1 MTLFLEVD
9 MNKKDVI
16 RLLEKIAVYM
26 ELNLENPFKV
36 SAYRKAAA
44 SLETDGRTLDEIPD
58 FSALKGIGKGTNE
71 VIAEFVETGEST
83 VLKELENKVPNGLI
97 RMLKLPTLGPK
108 KIAKIH
114 DTLSISTLEDLKAA
128 CEEQKVSALPG
139 FGKKTEE
146 NILKSI
152 ETVLNRPER
161 YPISRILKFKKVITD
176 IIDQIPGVERYD
188 MTGSGRRTK
197 ETSRDLDFI
206 VKVEDYELFTET
218 MVNQSFV
225 TDVVARGDKK
235 LSVEIEHDFDEIN
248 VDFRFVNGEE
258 YISTLQ
264 HFTGSK
270 DHNVKM
276 RQIAKARGE
285 KISEYG
291 VETPDGVKT
300 FDSEEDFYKYFDLL
314 YIPPAMRETG
324 KETDI
329 DVAEIVKPEDIKGDL
344 HMHTVYSDG
353 AYSVRD
359 MVEAA
364 RKIGYDYIVI
374 TDHSKSLRVAN
385 GLSDERLLEQ
395 LAEIRAI
402 DKEYDDIDVYSGI
415 EMDILADG
423 TLDYSDEILKQLD
436 YVIAAIHSSFQ
447 QSEEDIMH
455 RLKSAM
461 DNQYV
466 RHIAHPTGR
475 LIGVR
480 DGYKVN
486 MEELFQY
493 AKQTNTILE
502 INANPQRLDL
512 SSDVIANRDVMFT
525 VNTDAHHTDHFD
537 FMKYGVATLQKAFV
551 KKSQV
556 LNTLTREEFKAFINK
571 SKQSDINE

>member
-1 MTLFLEVD
+1 MT
-9 MNKKDVI
+9 KKDVI

-44 SLETDGRTLDEIPD
+44 ALETDGRTLDEISD
-58 FSALKGIGKGTNE
+58 FSELKGIGKGTND
-71 VIAEFVETGEST
+71 VITEFVQTGKSS
-83 VLKELENKVPNGLI
+83 VLKDLTDKVPPGLI

-114 DTLSISTLEDLKAA
+114 DALGIDTLEGLKAA
-128 CEEQKVSALPG
+128 CKNNEVSALSG

-161 YPISRILKFKKVITD
+161 YPINRILKFKQVITD
-176 IIDQIPGVERYD
+176 VIDTIPGVERYD

-206 VKVEDYELFTET
+206 VKVEDYQLFTQT
-218 MVNQSFV
+218 MIEQNFV
-225 TDVVARGDKK
+225 TEIVSQGDKK
-235 LSVEIEHDFDEIN
+235 LSLEIEHDFDKIN
-248 VDFRFVNGEE
+248 VDFRFVNGDE

-270 DHNVKM
+270 EHNVKM
-276 RQIAKARGE
+276 RQIAKSRGE

-291 VETPDGVKT
+291 VETPDGLKT
-300 FDSEEDFYKYFDLL
+300 FQSEEEFYHYFDLP

-329 DVAEIVKPEDIKGDL
+329 DISEIVSLSDIKGDL

-353 AYSVRD
+353 ANSIRD
-359 MVEAA
+359 MVDAA
-364 RKIGYDYIVI
+364 REKNYSYIVI

-395 LAEIRAI
+395 LEEIRAI
-402 DKEYDDIDVYSGI
+402 DQEYDDIDVYSGT

-423 TLDYSDEILKQLD
+423 TLDYSDEILSQLD

-455 RLKSAM
+455 RLKTAM
-461 DNQYV
+461 DNPYV

-480 DGYKVN
+480 DGYPVN
-486 MEELFQY
+486 MEELFDY
-493 AKQTNTILE
+493 AEKTNTILE

-512 SSDVIANRDVMFT
+512 SSDAIANQNVMFT
-525 VNTDAHHTDHFD
+525 VNTDAHHTDHLD
-537 FMKYGVATLQKAFV
+537 FMHYGVSTLQKGFV
-551 KKSQV
+551 KTSQV
-556 LNTLTREEFKAFINK
+556 LNTLSREEFKAYINK
-571 SKQSDINE
+571 DKQSDINE

>member
-1 MTLFLEVD
+1 

-44 SLETDGRTLDEIPD
+44 SLETDGRTLGEIPD

-71 VIAEFVETGEST
+71 VITEFVQTGESS
-83 VLKELENKVPNGLI
+83 VLKELEDKVPSGLI

-114 DTLSISTLEDLKAA
+114 DELGISTLEDLKAA
-128 CEEQKVSALPG
+128 CEANKVSALSG

-152 ETVLNRPER
+152 ESVLTRPER
-161 YPISRILKFKKVITD
+161 YPLARILKFKKVITD
-176 IIDQIPGVERYD
+176 VIETIPGVERYD

-225 TDVVARGDKK
+225 TDVVSRGDKK
-235 LSVEIEHDFDEIN
+235 LSIEIEHDFEQIN

-291 VETPDGVKT
+291 VETKDGMKT
-300 FDSEEDFYKYFDLL
+300 FDTEREFYEHFDLP

-329 DVAEIVKPEDIKGDL
+329 GIKEIVKPEDIKGDL

-364 RKIGYDYIVI
+364 RQKGYEYIVI

-385 GLSDERLLEQ
+385 GLSDKRLLQQ
-395 LAEIRAI
+395 LEEIREI
-402 DKEYDDIDVYSGI
+402 DAEYDDIDVYSGT

-423 TLDYSDEILKQLD
+423 TLDYSDEILQKLD

-447 QSEEDIMH
+447 QSEEQIMN
-455 RLKSAM
+455 RLKTAM
-461 DNQYV
+461 DNPYV

-475 LIGVR
+475 LIGTR
-480 DGYKVN
+480 DGYPVN
-486 MEELFQY
+486 MDDLFLY
-493 AKQTNTILE
+493 AQKTNTVLE

-512 SSDVIANRDVMFT
+512 SSEVIHNRDVMFT

-556 LNTLTREEFKAFINK
+556 LNTCTREEFKAFIK
-571 SKQSDINE
+571 KGKQSDINE

>member
-1 MTLFLEVD
+1 
-9 MNKKDVI
+9 MNKKDI
-16 RLLEKIAVYM
+16 IKLLEQIAVYM

-44 SLETDGRTLDEIPD
+44 SLETDGRTLGEIPD

-71 VIAEFVETGEST
+71 VIVEYIATGEST
-83 VLKELENKVPNGLI
+83 VLNELMEKVPNGLI

-114 DTLSISTLEDLKAA
+114 DQLGVDTLEGLKEA
-128 CEEQKVSALPG
+128 CETNRVSELPG

-152 ETVLNRPER
+152 ELVLNRPER
-161 YPISRILKFKKVITD
+161 YPISRILKFKNLIAAVIET
-176 IIDQIPGVERYD
+176 IPNVERYD
-188 MTGSGRRTK
+188 MTGSGRRIK

-206 VKVEDYELFTET
+206 VKVEDYELFTER
-218 MVNQSFV
+218 MLEQNFV
-225 TDVVARGDKK
+225 TDVVSRGDKK
-235 LSVEIEHDFDEIN
+235 LSIEIEHDFDKIN

-291 VETPDGVKT
+291 VETPNGIKT
-300 FDSEEDFYKYFDLL
+300 FNSEEEFYNYFDLE

-324 KETDI
+324 AETDV
-329 DVAEIVKPEDIKGDL
+329 DVSAIIQAEDIKGDL

-364 RKIGYDYIVI
+364 RQKGYDYIVI

-395 LAEIRAI
+395 LKEIKAL
-402 DKEYDDIDVYSGI
+402 DAEYDDIDIYSGT

-447 QSEEDIMH
+447 QTEEDIMN

-461 DNQYV
+461 DNPYV

-475 LIGVR
+475 IIGVR
-480 DGYKVN
+480 DGYAVN
-486 MEELFQY
+486 MDELFEY
-493 AKQTNTILE
+493 AKQTNTVLE

-512 SSDVIANRDVMFT
+512 SSEVIAHRDVMFT
-525 VNTDAHHTDHFD
+525 VNTDAHHTDHLD

-551 KKSQV
+551 KKGQV
-556 LNTLTREEFKAFINK
+556 LNTLSRAEFKEFINK
-571 SKQSDINE
+571 GK

>member
-1 MTLFLEVD
+1 MT
-9 MNKKDVI
+9 KKDVI

-44 SLETDGRTLDEIPD
+44 ALETDGRTLDEISD
-58 FSALKGIGKGTNE
+58 FSELKGIGKGTND
-71 VIAEFVETGEST
+71 VITEFVQTGKSS
-83 VLKELENKVPNGLI
+83 VLKDLTDKVPPGLI

-114 DTLSISTLEDLKAA
+114 DALGIDTLEGLKAA
-128 CEEQKVSALPG
+128 CENKEVSALSG

-161 YPISRILKFKKVITD
+161 YPINRILKFKQVITD
-176 IIDQIPGVERYD
+176 VIDTIPGVERYD

-206 VKVEDYELFTET
+206 VKVEDYQLFTQT
-218 MVNQSFV
+218 MIEQNFV
-225 TDVVARGDKK
+225 TEIVSQGDKK
-235 LSVEIEHDFDEIN
+235 LSLEIEHDFDKIN
-248 VDFRFVNGEE
+248 VDFRFVNGDE

-270 DHNVKM
+270 EHNVKM
-276 RQIAKARGE
+276 RQIAKSRGE

-291 VETPDGVKT
+291 VETPDGLKT
-300 FDSEEDFYKYFDLL
+300 FQSEEEFYHYFDLP

-329 DVAEIVKPEDIKGDL
+329 DISVIVSLSDIKGDL

-353 AYSVRD
+353 ANSIRE

-364 RKIGYDYIVI
+364 REKNYSYIVI

-395 LAEIRAI
+395 LEEIRAI
-402 DKEYDDIDVYSGI
+402 DQEYDDIDVYSGT

-423 TLDYSDEILKQLD
+423 TLDYSDEILSQLD

-455 RLKSAM
+455 RLKAAM
-461 DNQYV
+461 DNPYV

-480 DGYKVN
+480 DGYPVN
-486 MEELFQY
+486 MEELFDY
-493 AKQTNTILE
+493 AEKTNTILE

-512 SSDVIANRDVMFT
+512 SSDAIANQNVMFT
-525 VNTDAHHTDHFD
+525 VNTDAHHTDHLD
-537 FMKYGVATLQKAFV
+537 FMHYGVSTLQKGFV
-551 KKSQV
+551 KTSQV
-556 LNTLTREEFKAFINK
+556 LNTLSREEFKAYINK
-571 SKQSDINE
+571 DKQSDINE

>member
-1 MTLFLEVD
+1 MT
-9 MNKKDVI
+9 KKDVI

-44 SLETDGRTLDEIPD
+44 ALETDGRTLDEISD
-58 FSALKGIGKGTNE
+58 FSELKGIGKGTND
-71 VIAEFVETGEST
+71 VITEFVQTGKSS
-83 VLKELENKVPNGLI
+83 VLKDLTDKVPPGLI

-114 DTLSISTLEDLKAA
+114 DALGIDTLEGLKAA
-128 CEEQKVSALPG
+128 CENNEVSALSG

-161 YPISRILKFKKVITD
+161 YPINRILKFKQVITD
-176 IIDQIPGVERYD
+176 VIDTIPGVERYD

-206 VKVEDYELFTET
+206 VKVEDYQLFTQT
-218 MVNQSFV
+218 MIEQNFV
-225 TDVVARGDKK
+225 TEIVSQGDKK
-235 LSVEIEHDFDEIN
+235 LSLEIEHDFDKIN
-248 VDFRFVNGEE
+248 VDFRFVNGDE

-270 DHNVKM
+270 EHNVKM
-276 RQIAKARGE
+276 RQIAKSRGE

-291 VETPDGVKT
+291 VETPDGLKT
-300 FDSEEDFYKYFDLL
+300 FQSEEEFYHYFDLP

-329 DVAEIVKPEDIKGDL
+329 DISVIVSLSDIKGDL

-353 AYSVRD
+353 ANSIRE

-364 RKIGYDYIVI
+364 REKNYSYIVI

-395 LAEIRAI
+395 LEEIRAI
-402 DKEYDDIDVYSGI
+402 DQEYDDIDVYSGT

-423 TLDYSDEILKQLD
+423 TLDYSDEILSQLD

-455 RLKSAM
+455 RLKAAM
-461 DNQYV
+461 DNPYV

-480 DGYKVN
+480 DGYPVN
-486 MEELFQY
+486 MEELFDY
-493 AKQTNTILE
+493 AEKTNTILE

-512 SSDVIANRDVMFT
+512 SSDAIANQNVMFT
-525 VNTDAHHTDHFD
+525 VNTDAHHTDHLD
-537 FMKYGVATLQKAFV
+537 FMHYGVSTLQKGFV
-551 KKSQV
+551 KTSQV
-556 LNTLTREEFKAFINK
+556 LNTLSREEFKAYINK
-571 SKQSDINE
+571 DKQSDINE

>member
-1 MTLFLEVD
+1 

-44 SLETDGRTLDEIPD
+44 ALESDGRTLDEIPD
-58 FSALKGIGKGTNE
+58 FNELKGIGKGTNE
-71 VIAEFVETGEST
+71 VITEFVETGEST
-83 VLKELENKVPNGLI
+83 VLKELEEKVPNGLI

-108 KIAKIH
+108 KIAKIY
-114 DTLSISTLEDLKAA
+114 DSLGISTLEDLKTA
-128 CEEQKVSALPG
+128 CEAQKISALPG

-152 ETVLNRPER
+152 ETVIKRPER
-161 YPISRILKFKKVITD
+161 YPISRILKFKKIITD
-176 IIDQIPGVERYD
+176 VIDTIPGVERYD
-188 MTGSGRRTK
+188 MTGSGRRSK

-206 VKVEDYELFTET
+206 VKVADYEQFTKT
-218 MVNQSFV
+218 MVDQSFV
-225 TDVVARGDKK
+225 TDIVARGDKK
-235 LSVEIEHDFDEIN
+235 LTVEIEHDFDKIN

-291 VETPDGVKT
+291 VETPDGMKT
-300 FDSEEDFYKYFDLL
+300 FDREEAFYHYFDLP

-329 DVAEIVKPEDIKGDL
+329 DVAEIVKLKDIKGDL

-364 RKIGYDYIVI
+364 RAIGYEYIVI

-402 DKEYDDIDVYSGI
+402 DQEYDDIDVYSGT

-423 TLDYSDEILKQLD
+423 TLDYSDEVLEQLD

-455 RLKSAM
+455 RIKSAM
-461 DNQYV
+461 DNPYV

-480 DGYKVN
+480 EGYKVN
-486 MEELFQY
+486 MDELFEY

-512 SSDVIANRDVMFT
+512 SSDIIANRDVMFT
-525 VNTDAHHTDHFD
+525 VNTDAHHTEHLD
-537 FMKYGVATLQKAFV
+537 FMKFGVATLQKAFI

>member
-1 MTLFLEVD
+1 MT
-9 MNKKDVI
+9 KKDVI

-44 SLETDGRTLDEIPD
+44 ALETDGRTLDEISD
-58 FSALKGIGKGTNE
+58 FSELKGIGKGTND
-71 VIAEFVETGEST
+71 VITEFVQTGKSS
-83 VLKELENKVPNGLI
+83 VLKDLTDKVPPGLI

-114 DTLSISTLEDLKAA
+114 DALGIDTLEGLKAA
-128 CEEQKVSALPG
+128 CENKEVSALSG

-161 YPISRILKFKKVITD
+161 YPINRILKFKQVITD
-176 IIDQIPGVERYD
+176 VIDTIPGVERYD

-206 VKVEDYELFTET
+206 VKVEDYQLFTQT
-218 MVNQSFV
+218 MIEQNFV
-225 TDVVARGDKK
+225 TEIVSQGDKK
-235 LSVEIEHDFDEIN
+235 LSLEIEHDFDKIN
-248 VDFRFVNGEE
+248 VDFRFVNGDE

-270 DHNVKM
+270 EHNVKM
-276 RQIAKARGE
+276 RQIAKSRGE

-291 VETPDGVKT
+291 VETPDGLKT
-300 FDSEEDFYKYFDLL
+300 FQSEEEFYHYFDLP

-329 DVAEIVKPEDIKGDL
+329 DISGIVSLSDIKGDL

-353 AYSVRD
+353 ANSIRE

-364 RKIGYDYIVI
+364 REKNYSYIVI

-395 LAEIRAI
+395 LEEIRAI
-402 DKEYDDIDVYSGI
+402 DQEYDDIDVYSGT

-423 TLDYSDEILKQLD
+423 TLDYSDEILSQLD

-455 RLKSAM
+455 RLKTAM
-461 DNQYV
+461 DNPYV

-480 DGYKVN
+480 DGYPVN
-486 MEELFQY
+486 MEELFDY
-493 AKQTNTILE
+493 AEKTNTILE

-512 SSDVIANRDVMFT
+512 SSDAIANQNVMFT
-525 VNTDAHHTDHFD
+525 VNTDAHHTDHLD
-537 FMKYGVATLQKAFV
+537 FMHYGVSTLQKGFV
-551 KKSQV
+551 KTSQV
-556 LNTLTREEFKAFINK
+556 LNTLSREEFKAYINK
-571 SKQSDINE
+571 DKQSDINE

>member
-1 MTLFLEVD
+1 

-44 SLETDGRTLDEIPD
+44 SLETDGRTLDEITD
-58 FSALKGIGKGTNE
+58 FSELKGVGKGTND
-71 VIAEFVETGEST
+71 VITEFVKTGEST
-83 VLKELENKVPNGLI
+83 VLNELTEKVPSGLI

-114 DTLSISTLEDLKAA
+114 DTLGIDTLEGLKAA
-128 CEEQKVSALPG
+128 CEKNEISALPG

-161 YPISRILKFKKVITD
+161 YPISRILKFKQVITNV
-176 IIDQIPGVERYD
+176 IDTIPGVERYD

-206 VKVEDYELFTET
+206 VKVDDYELFTST
-218 MVNQSFV
+218 MIEQPFV
-225 TDVVARGDKK
+225 TDIVSQGDKK
-235 LSVEIEHDFDEIN
+235 LSVEIEHDFDKIN

-276 RQIAKARGE
+276 RQIAKSRGE

-291 VETPDGVKT
+291 VETPDGIRT
-300 FDSEEDFYKYFDLL
+300 FKSEEEFYNYFDLP
-314 YIPPAMRETG
+314 YIPPSMRETG
-324 KETDI
+324 QETDI
-329 DVAEIVKPEDIKGDL
+329 DVREIIDIADIQGDL

-353 AYSVRD
+353 ANSIRE

-364 RKIGYDYIVI
+364 RKKGYSYIVI

-395 LAEIRAI
+395 LKEIRAI
-402 DKEYDDIDVYSGI
+402 DKEYDDIDVYSGT

-423 TLDYSDEILKQLD
+423 TLDYSDDILKQLD

-447 QSEEDIMH
+447 QSEADIMH

-461 DNQYV
+461 DNPYV

-480 DGYKVN
+480 DGYRVN
-486 MEELFQY
+486 MEELFNY
-493 AKQTNTILE
+493 AEKTNTILE

-512 SSDVIANRDVMFT
+512 SSDVIAGQNVMFT
-525 VNTDAHHTDHFD
+525 VNTDAHHTDHLE
-537 FMKYGVATLQKAFV
+537 FMSYGVDTLQKAFV

-556 LNTLTREEFKAFINK
+556 LNALTRKEFKAFINK
-571 SKQSDINE
+571 DKQSDINE

>member
-1 MTLFLEVD
+1 MT
-9 MNKKDVI
+9 KKDVI

-44 SLETDGRTLDEIPD
+44 ALETDGRTLDEISD
-58 FSALKGIGKGTNE
+58 FSELKGIGKGTND
-71 VIAEFVETGEST
+71 VITEFVQTGKSS
-83 VLKELENKVPNGLI
+83 VLKDLTDKVPPGLI

-114 DTLSISTLEDLKAA
+114 DALGIDTLEGLKAA
-128 CEEQKVSALPG
+128 CENKEVSALSG

-161 YPISRILKFKKVITD
+161 YPINRILKFKQVITD
-176 IIDQIPGVERYD
+176 VIDTIPGVERYD

-206 VKVEDYELFTET
+206 VKVEDYQLFTQT
-218 MVNQSFV
+218 MIEQNFV
-225 TDVVARGDKK
+225 TEIVSQGDKK
-235 LSVEIEHDFDEIN
+235 LSLEIEHDFDKIN
-248 VDFRFVNGEE
+248 VDFRFVNGDE

-270 DHNVKM
+270 EHNVKM
-276 RQIAKARGE
+276 RQIAKSRGE

-291 VETPDGVKT
+291 VETPDGLKT
-300 FDSEEDFYKYFDLL
+300 FQSEEEFYHYFDLP

-329 DVAEIVKPEDIKGDL
+329 DISEIVSLSDIKGDL

-353 AYSVRD
+353 ANSIRE

-364 RKIGYDYIVI
+364 REKNYSYIVI

-395 LAEIRAI
+395 LEEIRAI
-402 DKEYDDIDVYSGI
+402 DQEYDDIDVYSGT

-423 TLDYSDEILKQLD
+423 TLDYSDEILSQLD

-455 RLKSAM
+455 RLKTAM
-461 DNQYV
+461 DNPYV

-480 DGYKVN
+480 DGYPVN
-486 MEELFQY
+486 MEELFDY
-493 AKQTNTILE
+493 AEKTNTILE

-512 SSDVIANRDVMFT
+512 SSDAIANQNVMFT
-525 VNTDAHHTDHFD
+525 VNTDAHHTDHLD
-537 FMKYGVATLQKAFV
+537 FMHYGVSTLQKGFV
-551 KKSQV
+551 KTSQV
-556 LNTLTREEFKAFINK
+556 LNTLSREEFKAYINK
-571 SKQSDINE
+571 DKQSDINE

>member
-1 MTLFLEVD
+1 MT
-9 MNKKDVI
+9 KKDVI

-44 SLETDGRTLDEIPD
+44 ALETDGRTLDEISD
-58 FSALKGIGKGTNE
+58 FSELKGIGKGTND
-71 VIAEFVETGEST
+71 VITEFVQTGKSS
-83 VLKELENKVPNGLI
+83 VLKDLTDKVPPGLI

-114 DTLSISTLEDLKAA
+114 DALGIDTLEGLKAA
-128 CEEQKVSALPG
+128 CENNEVSALSG

-161 YPISRILKFKKVITD
+161 YPINRILKFKQVITD
-176 IIDQIPGVERYD
+176 VIDTIPGVERYD

-206 VKVEDYELFTET
+206 VKVEDYQLFTQT
-218 MVNQSFV
+218 MIEQNFV
-225 TDVVARGDKK
+225 TEIVSQGDKK
-235 LSVEIEHDFDEIN
+235 LSLEIEHDFDKIN
-248 VDFRFVNGEE
+248 VDFRFVNGDE

-270 DHNVKM
+270 EHNVKM
-276 RQIAKARGE
+276 RQIAKSRGE

-291 VETPDGVKT
+291 VETPDGLKT
-300 FDSEEDFYKYFDLL
+300 FQSEEEFYHYFDLP

-329 DVAEIVKPEDIKGDL
+329 DISGIVSLSDIKGDL

-353 AYSVRD
+353 ANSIRE

-364 RKIGYDYIVI
+364 REKNYSYIVI

-395 LAEIRAI
+395 LEEIRAI
-402 DKEYDDIDVYSGI
+402 DQEYDDIDVYSGT

-423 TLDYSDEILKQLD
+423 TLDYSDEILSQLD

-455 RLKSAM
+455 RLKAAM
-461 DNQYV
+461 DNPYV

-480 DGYKVN
+480 DGYPVN
-486 MEELFQY
+486 MEELFDY
-493 AKQTNTILE
+493 AEKTNTILE

-512 SSDVIANRDVMFT
+512 SSDAIANQNVMCT
-525 VNTDAHHTDHFD
+525 VNTDAHHTDHLD
-537 FMKYGVATLQKAFV
+537 FMHYGVSTLQKGFV
-551 KKSQV
+551 KTSQV
-556 LNTLTREEFKAFINK
+556 LNTLSREEFKAYINK
-571 SKQSDINE
+571 DKQSDINE

>member
-1 MTLFLEVD
+1 MT
-9 MNKKDVI
+9 KKDVI

-44 SLETDGRTLDEIPD
+44 ALETDGRTLDEISD
-58 FSALKGIGKGTNE
+58 FSELKGIGKGTND
-71 VIAEFVETGEST
+71 VITEFVQTGKSS
-83 VLKELENKVPNGLI
+83 VLKDLTDKVPPGLI

-114 DTLSISTLEDLKAA
+114 DALGIDTLEGLKAA
-128 CEEQKVSALPG
+128 CENNEVSALSG

-161 YPISRILKFKKVITD
+161 YPINRILKFKQVITD
-176 IIDQIPGVERYD
+176 VIDTIPGVERYD

-206 VKVEDYELFTET
+206 VKVEDYQLFTQT
-218 MVNQSFV
+218 MIEQNFV
-225 TDVVARGDKK
+225 TEIVSQGDKK
-235 LSVEIEHDFDEIN
+235 LSLEIEHDFDKIN
-248 VDFRFVNGEE
+248 VDFRLVNGDE

-270 DHNVKM
+270 EHNVKM
-276 RQIAKARGE
+276 RQIAKSRGE

-291 VETPDGVKT
+291 VETPDGLKT
-300 FDSEEDFYKYFDLL
+300 FQSEEEFYHYFDLP

-329 DVAEIVKPEDIKGDL
+329 DISEIVSLSDIKGDL

-353 AYSVRD
+353 ANSIRD

-364 RKIGYDYIVI
+364 REKNYSYIVI

-395 LAEIRAI
+395 LEEIRAI
-402 DKEYDDIDVYSGI
+402 DQEYDDIDVYSGT

-423 TLDYSDEILKQLD
+423 TLDYSDEILSQLD

-455 RLKSAM
+455 RLKTAM
-461 DNQYV
+461 DNPYV

-480 DGYKVN
+480 DGYPVN
-486 MEELFQY
+486 MEELFDY
-493 AKQTNTILE
+493 AEKTNTILE

-512 SSDVIANRDVMFT
+512 SSDAIANQNVMFT
-525 VNTDAHHTDHFD
+525 VNTDAHHTDHLD
-537 FMKYGVATLQKAFV
+537 FMHYGVSTLQKGFV
-551 KKSQV
+551 KTSQV
-556 LNTLTREEFKAFINK
+556 LNTLSREEFKAYINK
-571 SKQSDINE
+571 DKQSDINE

>member
-1 MTLFLEVD
+1 MT
-9 MNKKDVI
+9 KKDVI

-44 SLETDGRTLDEIPD
+44 ALETDGRTLDEISD
-58 FSALKGIGKGTNE
+58 FSELKGIGKGTND
-71 VIAEFVETGEST
+71 VITEFVQTGKSS
-83 VLKELENKVPNGLI
+83 VLKDLTDKVPPGLI

-114 DTLSISTLEDLKAA
+114 DALGIDTLEGLKAA
-128 CEEQKVSALPG
+128 CENNEVSALSG

-161 YPISRILKFKKVITD
+161 YPINRILKFKQVITD
-176 IIDQIPGVERYD
+176 VIDTIPGVERYD

-206 VKVEDYELFTET
+206 VKVEDYQLFTQT
-218 MVNQSFV
+218 MIEQNFV
-225 TDVVARGDKK
+225 TEIVSQGDKK
-235 LSVEIEHDFDEIN
+235 LSLEIEHDFDKIN
-248 VDFRFVNGEE
+248 VDFRFVNGDE

-270 DHNVKM
+270 EHNVKM
-276 RQIAKARGE
+276 RQIAKSRGE

-291 VETPDGVKT
+291 VETPDGLKT
-300 FDSEEDFYKYFDLL
+300 FQSEEEFYHYFDLP

-329 DVAEIVKPEDIKGDL
+329 DISEIVSLSDIKGDL

-353 AYSVRD
+353 ANSIRE

-364 RKIGYDYIVI
+364 REKNYSYIVI

-395 LAEIRAI
+395 LEEIRAI
-402 DKEYDDIDVYSGI
+402 DQEYDDIDVYSGT

-423 TLDYSDEILKQLD
+423 TLDYSDEILSQLD

-455 RLKSAM
+455 RLKTAM
-461 DNQYV
+461 DNPYV

-480 DGYKVN
+480 DGYPVN
-486 MEELFQY
+486 MEELFDY
-493 AKQTNTILE
+493 AEKTNTILE

-512 SSDVIANRDVMFT
+512 SSDAIANQNVMFT
-525 VNTDAHHTDHFD
+525 VNTDAHHTDHLD
-537 FMKYGVATLQKAFV
+537 FMHYGVSTLQKGFV
-551 KKSQV
+551 KTSQV
-556 LNTLTREEFKAFINK
+556 LNTLSREEFKAYINK
-571 SKQSDINE
+571 DKQSDINE

>member
-176 IIDQIPGVERYD
+176 VIDQIPGVERYD

>member
-1 MTLFLEVD
+1 MT
-9 MNKKDVI
+9 KKDVI

-44 SLETDGRTLDEIPD
+44 AIETDGRTLDEISD
-58 FSALKGIGKGTNE
+58 FSELKGIGKGTND
-71 VIAEFVETGEST
+71 VITEFVQTGKSS
-83 VLKELENKVPNGLI
+83 VLKDLTDKVPPGLV

-114 DTLSISTLEDLKAA
+114 DALGIDTLEGLKAA
-128 CEEQKVSALPG
+128 CENNEVSALSG

-161 YPISRILKFKKVITD
+161 YPINRILKFKQVITD
-176 IIDQIPGVERYD
+176 VIDTIPGVERYD

-206 VKVEDYELFTET
+206 VKVEDYQLFTQT
-218 MVNQSFV
+218 MIEQNFV
-225 TDVVARGDKK
+225 TEIVSQGDKK
-235 LSVEIEHDFDEIN
+235 LSLEIEHDFDKIN
-248 VDFRFVNGEE
+248 VDFRFVNGDE

-270 DHNVKM
+270 EHNVKM
-276 RQIAKARGE
+276 RQIAKSRGE

-291 VETPDGVKT
+291 VETPDGLKT
-300 FDSEEDFYKYFDLL
+300 FQSEEEFYHYFDLP

-329 DVAEIVKPEDIKGDL
+329 DISEIVSLSDIKGDL

-353 AYSVRD
+353 ANSIRD
-359 MVEAA
+359 MVDAA
-364 RKIGYDYIVI
+364 REKNYSYIVI

-395 LAEIRAI
+395 LKEIRAI
-402 DKEYDDIDVYSGI
+402 DQEYDDIDVYSGT

-423 TLDYSDEILKQLD
+423 TLDYSDEILSQLD
-436 YVIAAIHSSFQ
+436 YVITAIHSSFQ

-455 RLKSAM
+455 RLKTAM
-461 DNQYV
+461 DNPYV

-480 DGYKVN
+480 DGYPVN
-486 MEELFQY
+486 MEELFDY
-493 AKQTNTILE
+493 ADKTNTILE

-512 SSDVIANRDVMFT
+512 SSDAIANQNVMFT
-525 VNTDAHHTDHFD
+525 VNTDAHHTDHLD
-537 FMKYGVATLQKAFV
+537 FMHYGVSTLQKGFV
-551 KKSQV
+551 KTSQV
-556 LNTLTREEFKAFINK
+556 LNTLSREEFKAYINK
-571 SKQSDINE
+571 DKQSDINE

>member
-83 VLKELENKVPNGLI
+83 VLKELEDKVPNGLI

-176 IIDQIPGVERYD
+176 VIDRIPGVERYD

-300 FDSEEDFYKYFDLL
+300 FDSEEDFYKYFDLP

-493 AKQTNTILE
+493 AKQTNTVLE

-512 SSDVIANRDVMFT
+512 SSDVIANRGVMFT

>member
-1 MTLFLEVD
+1 MT
-9 MNKKDVI
+9 KKDVI

-44 SLETDGRTLDEIPD
+44 ALETDGRTLDEISD
-58 FSALKGIGKGTNE
+58 FSELKGIGKGTND
-71 VIAEFVETGEST
+71 VITEFVQTGKSS
-83 VLKELENKVPNGLI
+83 VLKDLTDKVPPGLI

-114 DTLSISTLEDLKAA
+114 DALGIDTLEGLKAA
-128 CEEQKVSALPG
+128 CENNEVSALSG

-161 YPISRILKFKKVITD
+161 YPINRILKFKQVITD
-176 IIDQIPGVERYD
+176 VIDTIPGVERYD

-206 VKVEDYELFTET
+206 VKVEDYQLFTQT
-218 MVNQSFV
+218 MIEQNFV
-225 TDVVARGDKK
+225 TEIVSQGDKK
-235 LSVEIEHDFDEIN
+235 LSLEIEHDFDKIN
-248 VDFRFVNGEE
+248 VDFRFVNGDE

-270 DHNVKM
+270 EHNVKM
-276 RQIAKARGE
+276 RQIAKSRGE

-291 VETPDGVKT
+291 VETPDGLKT
-300 FDSEEDFYKYFDLL
+300 FQSEEEFYHYFDLP

-329 DVAEIVKPEDIKGDL
+329 DISEIVSLSDIKGDL

-353 AYSVRD
+353 ANSIRD

-364 RKIGYDYIVI
+364 REKNYSYIVI

-395 LAEIRAI
+395 LEEIRAI
-402 DKEYDDIDVYSGI
+402 DQEYDDIDVYSGT

-423 TLDYSDEILKQLD
+423 TLDYSDEILSQLD

-455 RLKSAM
+455 RLKTAM
-461 DNQYV
+461 DNPYV

-480 DGYKVN
+480 DGYPVN
-486 MEELFQY
+486 MEELFDY
-493 AKQTNTILE
+493 AEKTNTILE

-512 SSDVIANRDVMFT
+512 SSDAIANQNVMCT
-525 VNTDAHHTDHFD
+525 VNTDAHHTDHLD
-537 FMKYGVATLQKAFV
+537 FMHYGVSTLQKGFV
-551 KKSQV
+551 KTSQV
-556 LNTLTREEFKAFINK
+556 LNTLSREEFKAYINK
-571 SKQSDINE
+571 DKQSDINE

>member
-1 MTLFLEVD
+1 MT
-9 MNKKDVI
+9 KKDVI

-44 SLETDGRTLDEIPD
+44 ALETDGRTLDEISD
-58 FSALKGIGKGTNE
+58 FSELKGIGKGTND
-71 VIAEFVETGEST
+71 VITEFVQTGKSS
-83 VLKELENKVPNGLI
+83 VLKDLTDKVPPGLI

-114 DTLSISTLEDLKAA
+114 DALGIDTLEGLKAA
-128 CEEQKVSALPG
+128 CENNEVSALSG

-161 YPISRILKFKKVITD
+161 YPINRILKFKQVITD
-176 IIDQIPGVERYD
+176 VIDTIPGVERYD

-206 VKVEDYELFTET
+206 VKVENYQLFTQT
-218 MVNQSFV
+218 MIEQNFV
-225 TDVVARGDKK
+225 TEIVSQGDKK
-235 LSVEIEHDFDEIN
+235 LSLEIEHDFDKIN
-248 VDFRFVNGEE
+248 VDFRFVNGDE

-270 DHNVKM
+270 EHNVKM
-276 RQIAKARGE
+276 RQIAKSRGE

-291 VETPDGVKT
+291 VETPDGLKT
-300 FDSEEDFYKYFDLL
+300 FQSEEEFYHYFDLP

-329 DVAEIVKPEDIKGDL
+329 DISEIVSLSDIKGDL

-353 AYSVRD
+353 ANSIRE

-364 RKIGYDYIVI
+364 REKNYSYIVI

-395 LAEIRAI
+395 LEEIRAI
-402 DKEYDDIDVYSGI
+402 DQEYDDIDVYSGT

-423 TLDYSDEILKQLD
+423 TLDYSDEILSQLD

-455 RLKSAM
+455 RLKTAM
-461 DNQYV
+461 DNPYV

-480 DGYKVN
+480 DGYPVN
-486 MEELFQY
+486 MEELFDY
-493 AKQTNTILE
+493 AEKTNTILE

-512 SSDVIANRDVMFT
+512 SSDAIANQNVMFT
-525 VNTDAHHTDHFD
+525 VNTDAHHTDHLD
-537 FMKYGVATLQKAFV
+537 FMHYGVSTLQKGFV
-551 KKSQV
+551 KTSQV
-556 LNTLTREEFKAFINK
+556 LNTLSREEFKAYINK
-571 SKQSDINE
+571 DKQSDINE

>member
-1 MTLFLEVD
+1 

-26 ELNLENPFKV
+26 ELNLDNPFKV

-44 SLETDGRTLDEIPD
+44 SLETDGRTLDEIRD
-58 FSALKGIGKGTNE
+58 FSELKGIGKGTNE
-71 VIAEFVETGEST
+71 VITEFVRTGESS
-83 VLKELENKVPNGLI
+83 VLKELEDKVPGGLI

-114 DTLSISTLEDLKAA
+114 DALGISTLEDLKSA
-128 CEEQKVSALPG
+128 CEKQEVSALPG
-139 FGKKTEE
+139 FGRKTEE

-161 YPISRILKFKKVITD
+161 YPIARVLKFQKVITD
-176 IIDQIPGVERYD
+176 VINTIPGVERYD

-197 ETSRDLDFI
+197 ESSRDLDFI

-218 MVNQSFV
+218 MVNQDFV
-225 TDVVARGDKK
+225 TSVVARGDKK

-248 VDFRFVNGEE
+248 VDFRFVNGDE

-276 RQIAKARGE
+276 RQLAKARGE

-291 VETPDGVKT
+291 VETSEGMKT
-300 FDSEEDFYKYFDLL
+300 FNSEEEFYNYFDLS

-329 DVAEIVKPEDIKGDL
+329 DVNEIVTQEDIKGDL

-364 RKIGYDYIVI
+364 RKKGYEYIVI

-385 GLSDERLLEQ
+385 GLSGERLLEQ
-395 LAEIRAI
+395 LGEIRAI
-402 DKEYDDIDVYSGI
+402 DAEYDDIDVYSGT
-415 EMDILADG
+415 EMDILSDG
-423 TLDYSDEILKQLD
+423 TLDYPDDILKQLD

-447 QSEEDIMH
+447 QSEEDIMK
-455 RLKSAM
+455 RLKLAM
-461 DNQYV
+461 DNPYV

-480 DGYKVN
+480 EGYPVN
-486 MEELFQY
+486 VDELFDY
-493 AKQTNTILE
+493 AKQTNTVLE

-525 VNTDAHHTDHFD
+525 VNTDAHHTDHLD

-556 LNTLTREEFKAFINK
+556 LNAFTREEFKAFINK
-571 SKQSDINE
+571 GKQSDINE

>member
-1 MTLFLEVD
+1 MT
-9 MNKKDVI
+9 KKDVI

-44 SLETDGRTLDEIPD
+44 ALETDGRTLDEISD
-58 FSALKGIGKGTNE
+58 FSELKGIGKGTND
-71 VIAEFVETGEST
+71 VITEFVQTGKSS
-83 VLKELENKVPNGLI
+83 VLKDLTDKVPPGLI

-114 DTLSISTLEDLKAA
+114 DALGIDTLEGLKAA
-128 CEEQKVSALPG
+128 CENNEVSALSG

-161 YPISRILKFKKVITD
+161 YPINRILKFKQVITD
-176 IIDQIPGVERYD
+176 VIDTIPGVERYD

-206 VKVEDYELFTET
+206 VKVEDYQLFTQT
-218 MVNQSFV
+218 MIEQNFV
-225 TDVVARGDKK
+225 TEIVSQGDKK
-235 LSVEIEHDFDEIN
+235 LSLEIEHDFDKIN
-248 VDFRFVNGEE
+248 VDFRFVNGDE

-270 DHNVKM
+270 EHNVKM
-276 RQIAKARGE
+276 RQIAKSRGE

-291 VETPDGVKT
+291 VETPDGLKT
-300 FDSEEDFYKYFDLL
+300 FQSEEEFYHYFDLP

-329 DVAEIVKPEDIKGDL
+329 DISVIVSLSDIKGDL

-353 AYSVRD
+353 ANSIRE

-364 RKIGYDYIVI
+364 REKNYSYIVI

-395 LAEIRAI
+395 LEEIRAI
-402 DKEYDDIDVYSGI
+402 DQEYDDIDVYSGT

-423 TLDYSDEILKQLD
+423 TLDYSDEILSQLD

-455 RLKSAM
+455 RLKTAM
-461 DNQYV
+461 DNPYV

-480 DGYKVN
+480 DGYPVN
-486 MEELFQY
+486 MEELFDY
-493 AKQTNTILE
+493 AEKTNTILE

-512 SSDVIANRDVMFT
+512 SSDAIANQNVMFT
-525 VNTDAHHTDHFD
+525 VNTDAHHTDHLD
-537 FMKYGVATLQKAFV
+537 FMHYGVSTLQKGFV
-551 KKSQV
+551 KTSQV
-556 LNTLTREEFKAFINK
+556 LNTLSREEFKAYINK
-571 SKQSDINE
+571 DKQSDINE

>member
-1 MTLFLEVD
+1 MT
-9 MNKKDVI
+9 KKDVI

-44 SLETDGRTLDEIPD
+44 ALETDGRTLDEISD
-58 FSALKGIGKGTNE
+58 FSELKGIGKGTND
-71 VIAEFVETGEST
+71 VITEFVQTGKSS
-83 VLKELENKVPNGLI
+83 VLKDLTDKVPPGLI

-114 DTLSISTLEDLKAA
+114 DALGIDTLEGLKAA
-128 CEEQKVSALPG
+128 CENNEVSALSG

-161 YPISRILKFKKVITD
+161 YPINRILKFKQVITD
-176 IIDQIPGVERYD
+176 VIDTIPGVERYD

-206 VKVEDYELFTET
+206 VKVEDYQLFTQT
-218 MVNQSFV
+218 MIEQNFV
-225 TDVVARGDKK
+225 TEIVSQGDKK
-235 LSVEIEHDFDEIN
+235 LSLEIEHDFDKIN
-248 VDFRFVNGEE
+248 VDFRFVNGDE

-270 DHNVKM
+270 EHNVKM
-276 RQIAKARGE
+276 RQIAKSRGE

-291 VETPDGVKT
+291 VETADGLKT
-300 FDSEEDFYKYFDLL
+300 FQSEEEFYHYFDLP

-329 DVAEIVKPEDIKGDL
+329 DISEIVSLSDIKGDL

-353 AYSVRD
+353 ANSIRD

-364 RKIGYDYIVI
+364 REKNYSYIVI

-395 LAEIRAI
+395 LEEIRAI
-402 DKEYDDIDVYSGI
+402 DQEYDDIDVYSGT

-423 TLDYSDEILKQLD
+423 TLDYSDEILSQLD

-455 RLKSAM
+455 RLKTAM
-461 DNQYV
+461 DNPYV

-480 DGYKVN
+480 DGYPVN
-486 MEELFQY
+486 MEELFDY
-493 AKQTNTILE
+493 AEKTNTILE

-512 SSDVIANRDVMFT
+512 SSDAIANQNVMFT
-525 VNTDAHHTDHFD
+525 VNTDAHHTDHLD
-537 FMKYGVATLQKAFV
+537 FMHYGVSTLQKGFV
-551 KKSQV
+551 KTSQV
-556 LNTLTREEFKAFINK
+556 LNTLSREEFKAYINK
-571 SKQSDINE
+571 DKQSDINE

>member
-1 MTLFLEVD
+1 
-9 MNKKDVI
+9 MNKKDI
-16 RLLEKIAVYM
+16 IKLLEQIAVYM

-58 FSALKGIGKGTNE
+58 FSALKGIGKRTNE
-71 VIAEFVETGEST
+71 VIVEYIETGEST
-83 VLKELENKVPNGLI
+83 VLNELMEKVPNGLI

-114 DTLSISTLEDLKAA
+114 DQLGINTLEELKQA
-128 CEEQKVSALPG
+128 CEENKVSALSG

-152 ETVLNRPER
+152 ELVLNRPER
-161 YPISRILKFKKVITD
+161 YPIARILKFKNLITAVIET
-176 IIDQIPGVERYD
+176 IPGVERYD
-188 MTGSGRRTK
+188 MTGSGRRIK

-206 VKVEDYELFTET
+206 VKVEDYELFTER
-218 MVNQSFV
+218 MLEQKFV
-225 TDVVARGDKK
+225 TDVVSRGDKK
-235 LSVEIEHDFDEIN
+235 LSIEIEHDFDKIN

-291 VETPDGVKT
+291 VETEDGMKT
-300 FDSEEDFYKYFDLL
+300 FNSEEEFYNYFDLP

-324 KETDI
+324 AETDI
-329 DVAEIVKPEDIKGDL
+329 EVSEIVTLEDIKGDL

-364 RKIGYDYIVI
+364 RQQGHEYIVI

-395 LAEIRAI
+395 LKEIKAL
-402 DKEYDDIDVYSGI
+402 DAEYDDIDIYSGT

-423 TLDYSDEILKQLD
+423 TLDYSDDILKQLD

-447 QSEEDIMH
+447 QSEADIMI
-455 RLKSAM
+455 RLKAAM
-461 DNQYV
+461 DNPYV

-480 DGYKVN
+480 DGYAVN
-486 MEELFQY
+486 MDELFEY
-493 AKQTNTILE
+493 AKETNTVLE

-512 SSDVIANRDVMFT
+512 SSEVIAHKDVMFT

-537 FMKYGVATLQKAFV
+537 FMKYGVATLQKALV

-556 LNTLTREEFKAFINK
+556 LNTLSRTEFKDFINK
-571 SKQSDINE
+571 GK

>member
-1 MTLFLEVD
+1 MALFSEVD
-9 MNKKDVI
+9 MTKKDII

-44 SLETDGRTLDEIPD
+44 SIETDERSLDKIQD
-58 FSALKGIGKGTNE
+58 FSELKGVGKGTND
-71 VIAEFVETGEST
+71 VITEFINTGEST
-83 VLKELENKVPNGLI
+83 VLKELEQKVPAGLI

-114 DTLSISTLEDLKAA
+114 DALGIDTLEGLKAA
-128 CEEQKVSALPG
+128 CENNEISALSG

-152 ETVLNRPER
+152 DTVLNRPER
-161 YPISRILKFKKVITD
+161 YPISRILKFQQMITKVID
-176 IIDQIPGVERYD
+176 AVPGVERYD
-188 MTGSGRRTK
+188 MTGSGRRVK

-206 VKVEDYELFTET
+206 VKVDDYKVFTET
-218 MVNQSFV
+218 MLSQPFV
-225 TDVVARGDKK
+225 TDVVSKGDKK
-235 LSVEIEHDFDEIN
+235 LSLEIEHDFDKIN
-248 VDFRFVNGEE
+248 VDFRFVNGDE

-270 DHNVKM
+270 EHNVKM
-276 RQIAKARGE
+276 RQIAKNRGE

-291 VETPDGVKT
+291 VDTPDGVKT
-300 FDSEEDFYKYFDLL
+300 FESEKDFYNYFDLP

-324 KETDI
+324 QETEI
-329 DVAEIVKPEDIKGDL
+329 DVSEIISLQDIKGDV
-344 HMHTVYSDG
+344 HMHTTASDG
-353 AYSVRD
+353 AHSIRE

-364 RKIGYDYIVI
+364 RSKGYSYIVI
-374 TDHSKSLRVAN
+374 TDHSESLRVAN
-385 GLSDERLLEQ
+385 GLSEERLLKQ
-395 LAEIRAI
+395 LEEIKAI
-402 DKEYDDIDVYSGI
+402 DQEYDDIDVYSGT

-423 TLDYSDEILKQLD
+423 TLDYPDEVLQQLD

-447 QSEEDIMH
+447 QSEADIMH
-455 RLKSAM
+455 RLKTAM
-461 DNQYV
+461 DHPYV

-480 DGYKVN
+480 EGYKVN
-486 MEELFQY
+486 MEELLDY
-493 AKQTNTILE
+493 AASTGTILE

-512 SSDVIANRDVMFT
+512 SSDVIKGQDLMFT
-525 VNTDAHHTDHFD
+525 VNTDAHHIDHLD
-537 FMKYGVATLQKAFV
+537 FMHYGVATLQKGFI

-556 LNTLTREEFKAFINK
+556 LNAMTRAEFKAFINK
-571 SKQSDINE
+571 RKKSDINE

>member
-1 MTLFLEVD
+1 MT
-9 MNKKDVI
+9 KKDVI

-44 SLETDGRTLDEIPD
+44 ALETDGRTLDEISD
-58 FSALKGIGKGTNE
+58 FSELKGIGKGTND
-71 VIAEFVETGEST
+71 VITEFVQTGKSS
-83 VLKELENKVPNGLI
+83 VLKDLTDKVPPGLI

-114 DTLSISTLEDLKAA
+114 DALGIDTPEGLKAA
-128 CEEQKVSALPG
+128 CENNEVSALSG

-161 YPISRILKFKKVITD
+161 YPINRILKFKQVITD
-176 IIDQIPGVERYD
+176 VIDTIPGVERYD

-206 VKVEDYELFTET
+206 VKVEDYQLFTQT
-218 MVNQSFV
+218 MIEQNFV
-225 TDVVARGDKK
+225 TEIVSQGDKK
-235 LSVEIEHDFDEIN
+235 LSLEIEHDFDKIN
-248 VDFRFVNGEE
+248 VDFRFVNGDE

-270 DHNVKM
+270 EHNVKM
-276 RQIAKARGE
+276 RQIAKSRGE

-291 VETPDGVKT
+291 VETPDGLKT
-300 FDSEEDFYKYFDLL
+300 FQSEEEFYHYFDLP

-329 DVAEIVKPEDIKGDL
+329 DISEIVSLSDIKGDL

-353 AYSVRD
+353 ANSIRD
-359 MVEAA
+359 MVDAA
-364 RKIGYDYIVI
+364 REKNYSYIVI

-395 LAEIRAI
+395 LEEIRAI
-402 DKEYDDIDVYSGI
+402 DQEYDDIDVYSGT

-423 TLDYSDEILKQLD
+423 TLDYSDEILSQLD

-455 RLKSAM
+455 RLKTAM
-461 DNQYV
+461 DNPYV

-480 DGYKVN
+480 DGYPVN
-486 MEELFQY
+486 MEELFDY
-493 AKQTNTILE
+493 AEKTNTILE

-512 SSDVIANRDVMFT
+512 SSDAIANQNVMFT
-525 VNTDAHHTDHFD
+525 VNTDAHHTDHLD
-537 FMKYGVATLQKAFV
+537 FMHYGVSTLQKGFV
-551 KKSQV
+551 KTSQV
-556 LNTLTREEFKAFINK
+556 LNTLSREEFKAYINK
-571 SKQSDINE
+571 DKQSDINE

>member
-1 MTLFLEVD
+1 MT
-9 MNKKDVI
+9 KKDVI

-44 SLETDGRTLDEIPD
+44 ALETDGRTLDEISD
-58 FSALKGIGKGTNE
+58 FSELKGIGKGTND
-71 VIAEFVETGEST
+71 VITEFVQTGKSS
-83 VLKELENKVPNGLI
+83 VLKDLTDKVPPGLI

-114 DTLSISTLEDLKAA
+114 DALGIDTLEGLKAA
-128 CEEQKVSALPG
+128 CENNEVSALSG

-161 YPISRILKFKKVITD
+161 YPINRILKFKQVITD
-176 IIDQIPGVERYD
+176 VIDTIPGVERYD

-206 VKVEDYELFTET
+206 VKVEDYQVFTQT
-218 MVNQSFV
+218 MIEQNFV
-225 TDVVARGDKK
+225 TEIVSQGDKK
-235 LSVEIEHDFDEIN
+235 LSLEIEHDFDKIN
-248 VDFRFVNGEE
+248 VDFRFVNGDE

-270 DHNVKM
+270 EHNVKM
-276 RQIAKARGE
+276 RQIAKSRGE

-291 VETPDGVKT
+291 VETPDGLKT
-300 FDSEEDFYKYFDLL
+300 FQSEEEFYHYFDLP

-324 KETDI
+324 NETDI
-329 DVAEIVKPEDIKGDL
+329 DILEIVSLSDIKGDL

-353 AYSVRD
+353 ANSIRE

-364 RKIGYDYIVI
+364 REKNYSYIVI

-395 LAEIRAI
+395 LEEIRAI
-402 DKEYDDIDVYSGI
+402 DQEYDDIDVYSGT

-423 TLDYSDEILKQLD
+423 TLDYSDEILSQLD

-455 RLKSAM
+455 RLKTAM
-461 DNQYV
+461 DNPYV

-480 DGYKVN
+480 DGYPVN
-486 MEELFQY
+486 MEELFDY
-493 AKQTNTILE
+493 AEKTNTILE

-512 SSDVIANRDVMFT
+512 SSDAIANQNVMFT
-525 VNTDAHHTDHFD
+525 VNTDAHHTDHLD
-537 FMKYGVATLQKAFV
+537 FMHYGVSTLQKGFV
-551 KKSQV
+551 KTSQV
-556 LNTLTREEFKAFINK
+556 LNTLSREEFKAYINK
-571 SKQSDINE
+571 DKQSDINE

>member
-1 MTLFLEVD
+1 MT
-9 MNKKDVI
+9 KKDVI

-44 SLETDGRTLDEIPD
+44 ALETDGRTLDEISD
-58 FSALKGIGKGTNE
+58 FSELKGIGKGTND
-71 VIAEFVETGEST
+71 VITEFVQTGKSS
-83 VLKELENKVPNGLI
+83 VLKDLTDKVPPGLI

-114 DTLSISTLEDLKAA
+114 DALGIDTLEGLKAA
-128 CEEQKVSALPG
+128 CENNEVSALSG

-161 YPISRILKFKKVITD
+161 YPINRILKFKQVITD
-176 IIDQIPGVERYD
+176 VIDTIPGVERYD

-206 VKVEDYELFTET
+206 VKVEDYQLFTQT
-218 MVNQSFV
+218 MIEQNFV
-225 TDVVARGDKK
+225 TEIVSQGDKK
-235 LSVEIEHDFDEIN
+235 LSLEIEHDFDKIN
-248 VDFRFVNGEE
+248 VDFRFVNGDE

-270 DHNVKM
+270 EHNVKM
-276 RQIAKARGE
+276 RQIAKSRGE

-291 VETPDGVKT
+291 VETPDGLKT
-300 FDSEEDFYKYFDLL
+300 FQSEEEFYHYFDLP

-329 DVAEIVKPEDIKGDL
+329 DISGIVSLSDIKGDL

-353 AYSVRD
+353 ANSIRE

-364 RKIGYDYIVI
+364 REKNYSYIVI

-395 LAEIRAI
+395 LEEIRAI
-402 DKEYDDIDVYSGI
+402 DQEYDDIDVYSGT

-423 TLDYSDEILKQLD
+423 TLDYSDEILSQLD

-455 RLKSAM
+455 RLKTAM
-461 DNQYV
+461 DNPYV

-480 DGYKVN
+480 DGYPVN
-486 MEELFQY
+486 MEELFDY
-493 AKQTNTILE
+493 AEKTNTILE

-512 SSDVIANRDVMFT
+512 SSDAIANQNVMFT
-525 VNTDAHHTDHFD
+525 VNTDAHHTDHLD
-537 FMKYGVATLQKAFV
+537 FMHYGVSTLQKGFV
-551 KKSQV
+551 KTSQV
-556 LNTLTREEFKAFINK
+556 LNTLSREEFKAYINK
-571 SKQSDINE
+571 DKQSDINE

>member
-1 MTLFLEVD
+1 MT
-9 MNKKDVI
+9 KKDVI

-44 SLETDGRTLDEIPD
+44 ALETDGRTLDEISD
-58 FSALKGIGKGTNE
+58 FSELKGIGKGTND
-71 VIAEFVETGEST
+71 VITEFVQTGKSS
-83 VLKELENKVPNGLI
+83 VLKDLTDKVPPGLI

-114 DTLSISTLEDLKAA
+114 DALGIDTLEGLKAA
-128 CEEQKVSALPG
+128 CENNEVSALSG

-161 YPISRILKFKKVITD
+161 YPINRILKFKQVITD
-176 IIDQIPGVERYD
+176 VIDTIPGVERYD

-206 VKVEDYELFTET
+206 VKVEDYQVFTQT
-218 MVNQSFV
+218 MIEQNFV
-225 TDVVARGDKK
+225 TEIVSQGDKK
-235 LSVEIEHDFDEIN
+235 LSLEIEHDFDKIN
-248 VDFRFVNGEE
+248 VDFRFVNGDE

-270 DHNVKM
+270 EHNVKM
-276 RQIAKARGE
+276 RQIAKSRGE

-291 VETPDGVKT
+291 VETPDGLKT
-300 FDSEEDFYKYFDLL
+300 FQSEEEFYHYFDLP

-324 KETDI
+324 NETDI
-329 DVAEIVKPEDIKGDL
+329 DILEIVSLSDIKGDL

-353 AYSVRD
+353 ANSIRE

-364 RKIGYDYIVI
+364 REKNYSYIVI

-395 LAEIRAI
+395 LEEIRAI
-402 DKEYDDIDVYSGI
+402 DQEYDDIDVYSGT

-423 TLDYSDEILKQLD
+423 TLDYSDEILSQLD

-455 RLKSAM
+455 RLKAAM
-461 DNQYV
+461 DNPYV

-480 DGYKVN
+480 DGYPVN
-486 MEELFQY
+486 MEELFDY
-493 AKQTNTILE
+493 AEKTNTILE

-512 SSDVIANRDVMFT
+512 SSDAIANQNVMFT
-525 VNTDAHHTDHFD
+525 VNTDAHHTDHLD
-537 FMKYGVATLQKAFV
+537 FMHYGVSTLQKGFV
-551 KKSQV
+551 KTSQV
-556 LNTLTREEFKAFINK
+556 LNTLSREEFKAYINK
-571 SKQSDINE
+571 DKQSDINE

>member
-1 MTLFLEVD
+1 MALFLEVG

-44 SLETDGRTLDEIPD
+44 ALETDGRTLDEIPD
-58 FSALKGIGKGTNE
+58 FSELKGIGKGTNE
-71 VIAEFVETGEST
+71 VIREFVDTGQST
-83 VLKELENKVPNGLI
+83 VLKELEDKVPDGLI

-114 DTLSISTLEDLKAA
+114 DALGVTTLEDLKAA
-128 CEEQKVSALPG
+128 CEAEKVSALSG

-161 YPISRILKFKKVITD
+161 YPISRILKFRKVITD
-176 IIDQIPGVERYD
+176 VIDTIPGVERYD

-206 VKVEDYELFTET
+206 VKVEDYELFTKT
-218 MVNQSFV
+218 MINQSFV
-225 TDVVARGDKK
+225 TDIVAQGDKK

-291 VETPDGVKT
+291 VETPDGVTT
-300 FDSEEDFYKYFDLL
+300 FDSEEAFYNYFDLP
-314 YIPPAMRETG
+314 YIPPSMRETG

-329 DVAEIVKPEDIKGDL
+329 DVSEIVKPEDIKGDL

-364 RKIGYDYIVI
+364 RAIGYDYIVI

-385 GLSDERLLEQ
+385 GLSEERLLEQ
-395 LAEIRAI
+395 LAEIREI
-402 DKEYDDIDVYSGI
+402 NSEYDDIDVYSGT

-423 TLDYSDEILKQLD
+423 TLDYSDEILSQLD

-447 QSEEDIMH
+447 QSEEEIMH

-461 DNQYV
+461 DNPYV

-475 LIGVR
+475 IIGVR
-480 DGYKVN
+480 DGYQVN
-486 MEELFQY
+486 MDELFRY
-493 AKQTNTILE
+493 AKETNTILE

-525 VNTDAHHTDHFD
+525 VNTDAHHIDHLE

-556 LNTLTREEFKAFINK
+556 LNTRTREEFKAFINK

>member
-1 MTLFLEVD
+1 MT
-9 MNKKDVI
+9 KKDVI

-44 SLETDGRTLDEIPD
+44 ALETDGRTLDEISD
-58 FSALKGIGKGTNE
+58 FSELKGIGKGTND
-71 VIAEFVETGEST
+71 VITEFVQTGKSS
-83 VLKELENKVPNGLI
+83 VLKDLTDKVPPGLI

-114 DTLSISTLEDLKAA
+114 DALGIDTLEGLKAA
-128 CEEQKVSALPG
+128 CENKEVSALSG

-161 YPISRILKFKKVITD
+161 YPINRILKFKQVITD
-176 IIDQIPGVERYD
+176 VIDTIPGVERYD

-206 VKVEDYELFTET
+206 VKVEDYQVFTQT
-218 MVNQSFV
+218 MIEQNFV
-225 TDVVARGDKK
+225 TEIVSQGDKK
-235 LSVEIEHDFDEIN
+235 LSLEIEHDFDKIN
-248 VDFRFVNGEE
+248 VDFRFVNGDE

-270 DHNVKM
+270 EHNVKM
-276 RQIAKARGE
+276 RQIAKSRGE

-291 VETPDGVKT
+291 VETPDGLKT
-300 FDSEEDFYKYFDLL
+300 FQSEEEFYHYFDLP

-329 DVAEIVKPEDIKGDL
+329 DISGIVSLSDIKGDL

-353 AYSVRD
+353 ANSIRE

-364 RKIGYDYIVI
+364 REKNYSYIVI

-395 LAEIRAI
+395 LEEIRAI
-402 DKEYDDIDVYSGI
+402 DQEYDDIDVYSGT

-423 TLDYSDEILKQLD
+423 TLDYSDEILSQLD

-455 RLKSAM
+455 RLKAAM
-461 DNQYV
+461 DNPYV

-480 DGYKVN
+480 DGYPVN
-486 MEELFQY
+486 MEELFDY
-493 AKQTNTILE
+493 AEKTNTILE

-512 SSDVIANRDVMFT
+512 SSDAIANQNVMFT
-525 VNTDAHHTDHFD
+525 VNTDAHHTDHLD
-537 FMKYGVATLQKAFV
+537 FMHYGVSTLQKGFV
-551 KKSQV
+551 KTSQV
-556 LNTLTREEFKAFINK
+556 LNTLSREEFKAYINK
-571 SKQSDINE
+571 DKQSDINE

>member
-1 MTLFLEVD
+1 MT
-9 MNKKDVI
+9 KKDVI

-44 SLETDGRTLDEIPD
+44 ALETDGRTLDEISD
-58 FSALKGIGKGTNE
+58 FSELKGIGKGTND
-71 VIAEFVETGEST
+71 VITEFVQTGKSS
-83 VLKELENKVPNGLI
+83 VLKDLTDKVPPGLI

-114 DTLSISTLEDLKAA
+114 DALGIDTLEGLKAA
-128 CEEQKVSALPG
+128 CENNEVSALSG

-161 YPISRILKFKKVITD
+161 YPINRILKFKQVITD
-176 IIDQIPGVERYD
+176 VIDTIPGVERYD

-206 VKVEDYELFTET
+206 VKVEDYQVFTQT
-218 MVNQSFV
+218 MIEQNFV
-225 TDVVARGDKK
+225 TEIVSQGDKK
-235 LSVEIEHDFDEIN
+235 LSLEIEHDFDKIN
-248 VDFRFVNGEE
+248 VDFRFVNGDE

-270 DHNVKM
+270 EHNVKM
-276 RQIAKARGE
+276 RQIAKSRGE

-291 VETPDGVKT
+291 VETPDGLKT
-300 FDSEEDFYKYFDLL
+300 FQSEEEFYHYFDLP

-329 DVAEIVKPEDIKGDL
+329 DISEIVSLSDIKGDL

-353 AYSVRD
+353 ANSIRD

-364 RKIGYDYIVI
+364 REKNYSYIVI

-395 LAEIRAI
+395 LEEIRAI
-402 DKEYDDIDVYSGI
+402 DQEYDDIDVYSGT

-423 TLDYSDEILKQLD
+423 TLDYSDEILSQLD

-455 RLKSAM
+455 RLKTAM
-461 DNQYV
+461 DNPYV

-480 DGYKVN
+480 DGYPVN
-486 MEELFQY
+486 MEELFDY
-493 AKQTNTILE
+493 AEKTNTILE

-512 SSDVIANRDVMFT
+512 SSDAIANQNVMFT
-525 VNTDAHHTDHFD
+525 VNTDAHHTDHLD
-537 FMKYGVATLQKAFV
+537 FMHYGVSTLQKGFV
-551 KKSQV
+551 KTSQV
-556 LNTLTREEFKAFINK
+556 LNTLSREEFKAYINK
-571 SKQSDINE
+571 DKQSDINE